1 MGRGYQPPRQVKGF
15 LSRSIPPPPQGFLPG
30 QTKRRVAEKSV
41 FARAHSQFKVAAGV
55 PVSLAELTPRGHPLP
70 MAAST
75 TSRAIKNPKTR
86 FNWRVSDIIR
96 WTMSRWLELRAKV
109 TGRKYDCVA
118 LAGESEY
125 NITVN
130 SDLTLSCNCQ
140 DYDGSGHLGDL
151 RKNSFEEIFFGPV
164 AQKFRDDLAKGKMP
178 ISTCSRCGDLRRL
191 NRGEAPRKPR
201 LPYRGMLLENTVIC
215 NVDCIGCARE
225 GAANVR
231 TKKTMPLAELSQMA
245 DLAARLGM
253 QRIFYLNLGEPF
265 LSPTIC
271 QELPLLREKNP
282 NAYIRVSTN
291 GVLLNTDAKREAA
304 LNLSDI
310 QFSVHGISDAM
321 CEKYMMRGSFEKAFD
336 AMKQMVAYR
345 DARGWKMPILE
356 WKYLLFNWNDQ
367 PKTIQ
372 RAIEMGREIG
382 VDIISFWP
390 THNPFYGI
398 SWRYHLGRMN
408 HIGRESW
415 KGREVILRP
424 ENAAAAK

>member
-1 MGRGYQPPRQVKGF
+1 
-15 LSRSIPPPPQGFLPG
+15 
-30 QTKRRVAEKSV
+30 
-41 FARAHSQFKVAAGV
+41 
-55 PVSLAELTPRGHPLP
+55 
-70 MAAST
+70 MAISP

-86 FNWRVSDIIR
+86 FNWRVSDCIR
-96 WTMSRWLELRAKV
+96 WNMSRWLELKAKI
-109 TGRKYDCVA
+109 TGRKFYCNA

-125 NITVN
+125 DITVN
-130 SDLTLSCNCQ
+130 SDLTVSCNCQ

-164 AQKFRDDLAKGKMP
+164 AQKFREDLAKGKIP
-178 ISTCSRCGDLRRL
+178 IATCSRCGDLKRL
-191 NRGEAPRKPR
+191 PKKDSPQPPSR

-231 TKKTMPLAELSQMA
+231 VGKTMPLAELGLMA

-271 QELPLLREKNP
+271 RELPLLRSKNP
-282 NAYIRVSTN
+282 DAYIRVSTN
-291 GVLLNTDAKREAA
+291 GILLNTGAKREAA

-321 CEKYMMRGSFEKAFD
+321 CGKYMMRGSFEKAFD
-336 AMKQMVAYR
+336 AMRQMAAYR
-345 DARGWKMPILE
+345 DARGLKMPILE
-356 WKYLLFNWNDQ
+356 WKYLLFNWNDH
-367 PKTIQ
+367 PKTIA
-372 RAIEMGREIG
+372 RAIEMAKEIG
-382 VDIISFWP
+382 VDLISFWP
-390 THNPFYGI
+390 THNPFYGL
-398 SWRYHLGRMN
+398 SWRYHLGMMN
-408 HIGRESW
+408 HIGVKTW

-424 ENAAAAK
+424 DIAAAAK